1 MSRYSYDDM
10 PPEGYREKG
19 GMRRSSSL
27 IIAFIGVLITLIAIL
42 LYLMFSPQE
51 EASQEEAA
59 SPDAVTVD
67 IQDVQLLENEL
78 DDAALAAASEPEAQP
93 AAEEGRV
100 IVSAYGPLDPP
111 AVYVV
116 QEGDTLSSIASD
128 FSVSPGTI
136 ISCNSITD
144 VKDVVPGL
152 RLVIPEISG
161 SYYIAEEGDTADSV
175 ALHRNPGLS
184 GDDILALNGMDRDL
198 VAGDRIF
205 IPSLGADLEA
215 EADKGF
221 ISPLAD
227 GDEVYSFLDVYG
239 GSSLEGVVLAG
250 PAGSAVVAADSGHVI
265 DLPMDKYGKGV
276 KILHDDGYYTVY
288 EGLERILV
296 RQAEKVSKGQPIGS
310 IGTSQTYFGRP
321 AVFFQIEQE
330 GVKIDHALMVKGL

>member
-19 GMRRSSSL
+19 GVRKSSSL

-42 LYLMFSPQE
+42 LYLMFSPQGGGK
-51 EASQEEAA
+51 QEETAV
-59 SPDAVTVD
+59 PDAVTVD
-67 IQDVQLLENEL
+67 VPEANIIENEI
-78 DDAALAAASEPEAQP
+78 SAQP
-93 AAEEGRV
+93 AGEEADAPDEGV
-100 IVSAYGPLDPP
+100 KEIVSEYKPLDPP
-111 AVYVV
+111 SEYTV
-116 QEGDTLSSIASD
+116 QPGDTLSSIASD
-128 FSVSPGTI
+128 FSVSVGTI

-144 VKDVVPGL
+144 VKDVIPGL
-152 RLVIPEISG
+152 RLTIPSISG
-161 SYYIAEEGDTADSV
+161 SFYTAEAGDTAESV

-330 GVKIDHALMVKGL
+330 GVKIDPALMVKGL